1 MGRSRTWASQSPR
14 PGRPVKGDPEQFVHD
29 LGSVRLTPVPSG
41 GHQFRPAV
49 TVMRGLAIPFILFV
63 PGGLLAPGGQP
74 LPYSVR
80 TDVVSEPSRMPMI
93 PKAAEAIVTCSHPA
107 DPGDLD
113 AAERFA
119 ASACGPRSTGPQLSS
134 ILSELIQSS
143 FR

>member
-1 MGRSRTWASQSPR
+1 
-14 PGRPVKGDPEQFVHD
+14 
-29 LGSVRLTPVPSG
+29 
-41 GHQFRPAV
+41 
-49 TVMRGLAIPFILFV
+49 MRGLAIPFILFV